1 MVRRRRIWSEEVP
14 FAVVR
19 SPRVLALLAERG
31 MGLCLGVR
39 PGAEEGLS
47 ATVGACMDAGI
58 AVALWPMLADE
69 DGRWVSE
76 GNEAAFAA
84 FSLGLVGGLQRDG
97 LVPAEIVVDLE
108 PPIERVRAAFALR
121 FDTLRWPSRHAASEG
136 GAADAF
142 ETLSAELSG
151 RGIALSCAVL
161 PLVALGPSGVWE
173 AALGTPVS
181 GTEWSHVS
189 AMLYSSLIE
198 GWSGGLLRRAD
209 ALAVVAQVSRQA
221 VARFG
226 SQVGA
231 SLGAVGVGA
240 FGSEPVL
247 RSPQELREDVRA
259 ARAAGIDALT
269 LLDLGGVLARP
280 PAEGWLDAFVEPA
293 EDGPGEL
300 YPAPTRR
307 ATLALGAVAA
317 AGRAVEFASRLRCSR

>member
-14 FAVVR
+14 FAIVR
-19 SPRVLALLAERG
+19 SRRVLALLAERG
-31 MGLCLGVR
+31 MDLCLAVR

-58 AVALWPMLADE
+58 AVALWPMLADR
-69 DGRWVSE
+69 DGRWASE
-76 GNEAAFAA
+76 GNQAAFAA
-84 FSLGLVGGLQRDG
+84 FSLRVVRGLERDG
-97 LVPAEIVVDLE
+97 LAPAEVVIDLE
-108 PPIERVRAAFALR
+108 PAIERVRAAFALR
-121 FDTLRWPSRHAASEG
+121 FGAFTRPSRQAAPKG
-136 GAADAF
+136 GEVATF
-142 ETLSAELSG
+142 EALSAELCG
-151 RGIALSCAVL
+151 RGIARSCAVL
-161 PLVALGPSGVWE
+161 PLVALGPNGVWE

-181 GTEWSHVS
+181 GTEWDHVS

-209 ALAVVAQVSRQA
+209 AVAVVEQVSRQA

-226 SQVGA
+226 ARVGA

-247 RSPQELREDVRA
+247 RSPKELREDVRA

-280 PAEGWLDAFVEPA
+280 PAEGWLDAFVEPMQDA
-293 EDGPGEL
+293 SGE
-300 YPAPTRR
+300 PCAAPTRR

-317 AGRAVEFASRLRCSR
+317 AGRAVDLAVRLRRGP